1 MHSKGFAGRFFSFA
15 VRFRRTPNTLFP
27 VVMKSWYGGYC
38 AVMYK
43 YLLKL
48 KRSSWIYF
56 SVH

>member
-1 MHSKGFAGRFFSFA
+1 MHGKGFAGRFFSFA

-48 KRSSWIYF
+48 KRSS
-56 SVH
+56 